1 MSLKIPNVILSYHTP
16 FFINGPKVEAGRHPS
31 LSIHAKFTFG
41 LNPRYEAPIRQ
52 GQIPWAAEP
61 AALKVHWGQAYLER
75 PLGQAPMEV
84 AALTVQRKIWRWVF
98 SNQYEEL
105 IF

>member
-1 MSLKIPNVILSYHTP
+1 M
-16 FFINGPKVEAGRHPS
+16 GPKLKLGDIHPV
-31 LSIHAKFTFG
+31 HPYAKFTFG

-52 GQIPWAAEP
+52 GQIPWAEEPAEP

-75 PLGQAPMEV
+75 PHEGMEV
-84 AALTVQRKIWRWVF
+84 AALTLQSKICRWVF

-105 IF
+105 IFKKYEESKSNHW